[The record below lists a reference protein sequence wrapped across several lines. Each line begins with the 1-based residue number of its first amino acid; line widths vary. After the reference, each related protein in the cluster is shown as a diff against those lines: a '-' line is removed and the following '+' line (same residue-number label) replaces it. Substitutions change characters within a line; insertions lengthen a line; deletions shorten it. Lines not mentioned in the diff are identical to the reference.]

1 MNIRIICAALLVL
14 WGVLSAEA
22 RQQPVREAIVK
33 VFTVHNTPDYY
44 NPWNMRGTQS
54 STGSGAII
62 SGNRILTNGHVV
74 RDETFVQVRRFG
86 EARRYQARVLY
97 ASHQADLAILTVDD
111 PSFFDGV
118 EPLEFGELPEAQDEV
133 NVYGFPMGG
142 DTLSI
147 TKGVVSRIE
156 HQTYAHSSVNLLA
169 VQIDAAINPGNSGGP
184 AIVNNRIVGVAM
196 QGITQAD
203 NIGFIVP
210 VPVIQHFLTD
220 IESGELNGIPGMGV
234 VTQRLENP
242 DMRRRQGMDEDESGV
257 LLVHVIHG
265 SAADGILEVGDVV
278 LAIEGES
285 VGDDGTVEFRPQE
298 RTSLSYFVQRR
309 QIGEEIQIT
318 VLRDNQRHDLTIP
331 LVNPLERDWLVPME
345 VYDVLPTYY
354 IYGGIVFVPLN
365 RNLMRMWGNNWFN
378 TAPREFVIFLN
389 NNFVTEDRDE
399 VVVALKVLAADL
411 NQGFH
416 NENHWIIEKVDGQPI
431 RNLRHLIEIV
441 ESGDDNEFV
450 EFRTGG
456 GQMMVLDRSRVA
468 AEQPQILATYRVPQ
482 DRSDDLL
489 DTAPDVESPFM
500 DAADDAA
507 SLSMSSA
514 SRSRLE

>member
-1 MNIRIICAALLVL
+1 MRLYRLLVAVFL
-14 WGVLSAEA
+14 MGSVAGVEA
-22 RQQPVREAIVK
+22 REQPVREAIVK
-33 VFTVHNTPDYY
+33 VFTVHNVPDYY
-44 NPWNMRGTQS
+44 NPWNMRGTTS
-54 STGSGAII
+54 STGSGSII

-97 ASHQADLAILTVDD
+97 VSHQADLAILTVDD
-111 PSFFDGV
+111 PTFFYGV
-118 EPLEFGELPEAQDEV
+118 EPLEFGVLPETQDEV

-184 AIVNNRIVGVAM
+184 AIVDDRIVGVAM
-196 QGITQAD
+196 QGIPQAD

-210 VPVIQHFLTD
+210 VPVIQHFLAD
-220 IESGELNGIPGMGV
+220 IASGERNGIPGLGV
-234 VTQRLENP
+234 QTQRLENP
-242 DMRRRQGMDEDESGV
+242 DMRRRHGMQDDESGV
-257 LLVHVIHG
+257 LLISVIYG
-265 SAADGILEVGDVV
+265 SAADGILEAGDV
-278 LAIEGES
+278 LLEIEGEAIA
-285 VGDDGTVEFRPQE
+285 DDGTVEFRPQE

-309 QIGEEIQIT
+309 QVGEEIQLKI
-318 VLRDNQRHDLTIP
+318 LRDEERKEVTVGLAHP
-331 LVNPLERDWLVPME
+331 MERDWLVPME

-365 RNLMRMWGNNWFN
+365 RNLLRMWGSNWFN

-389 NNFVTEDRDE
+389 QNFVTEERDE

-416 NENHWIIEKVDGQPI
+416 NESHWIIESVDETPI
-431 RNLRHLIEIV
+431 RNLRHLIDIV
-441 ESGDDNEFV
+441 ESGEGNEFV
-450 EFRTGG
+450 EFRGWG
-456 GQMMVLDRSRVA
+456 GQMMVLDRDRAA
-468 AEQPQILATYRVPQ
+468 AEHPQILATYRIPQ

-489 DTAPDVESPFM
+489 DTAPEIESPFM
-500 DAADDAA
+500 DAADAQ
-507 SLSMSSA
+507 
-514 SRSRLE
+514 